1 MPRVTEQHREARRAQ
16 ILDAARRCF
25 VRRGFHETS
34 MQQLLAEAGLSSGAV
49 YGYFSSKDELIVAIA
64 EDNISQISALLRSF
78 ADREAPGTARD
89 LLIEVLGF
97 IRSMHAENGFAAIA
111 LLVWSEATRNAELAT
126 RLTELMREY
135 HDSFTRLAGTAGQP
149 SSGLS
154 PQTAGALLTSIV
166 VGYIA
171 RLAIVGDDATE
182 DLSGMIAALIPDA
195 DRSGLPG

>member
-1 MPRVTEQHREARRAQ
+1 MRQ
-16 ILDAARRCF
+16 
-25 VRRGFHETS
+25 GFHETS
-34 MQQLLAEAGLSSGAV
+34 MQELLAEAGLSSGAV

-78 ADREAPGTARD
+78 TDREEPGMASD
-89 LLIEVLGF
+89 LLFEVLGF

-126 RLTELMREY
+126 RLTELMSEY
-135 HDSFTRLAGTAGQP
+135 RNSFARLAGPAGQP
-149 SSGLS
+149 GSGLS

-171 RLAIVGDDATE
+171 RLAIAGDDATE
-182 DLSGMIAALIPDA
+182 DLSGMIAALMPDA
-195 DRSGLPG
+195 DRSKVPG